1 MEAERR
7 IPMYYQETDPE
18 EMFCHSV
25 VILSK
30 KSRRSV
36 TENKLRRPYYGT
48 RLDRELKDAKD
59 RAKAYRQR
67 EGTSF

>member
-7 IPMYYQETDPE
+7 IPMYYQETDPK

-48 RLDRELKDAKD
+48 RLGRELKDAKD

-67 EGTSF
+67 EDTSF